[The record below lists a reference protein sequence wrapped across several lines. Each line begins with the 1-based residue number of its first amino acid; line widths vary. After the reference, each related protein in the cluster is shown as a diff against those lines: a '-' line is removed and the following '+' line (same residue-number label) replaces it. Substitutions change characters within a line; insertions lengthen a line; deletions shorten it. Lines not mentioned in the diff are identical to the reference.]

1 MKKLSALMLVLLL
14 MLSGCTSAKLTPDYT
29 SGTDGTA
36 PTSSQENTE
45 STSDGTAVLEYTV
58 GEPTIEE
65 AKKDTYDSVNRS
77 VLADVDELKLDV
89 KRLPNIEKI
98 TAEQISKCMIT
109 EDMPVTTTTDPAFKA
124 NGADAALK
132 FTFNKNMGGGQAIF
146 AEKLKEK
153 LPNGLDEAVVL
164 DPVDEMSLSDYEGIR
179 YYAKIKRPDGKK
191 YSKLTIRF
199 FFGTYSYYR
208 LMYQYTSTVPE
219 GDFEG
224 YIYVPFNEMVSGYDN
239 TKKACNTNNI
249 AFFAFNIALEGNAEG
264 LEVYLSDFGAYRD
277 KFW

>member
-1 MKKLSALMLVLLL
+1 MPPNSTAETEIEQVKKNA
-14 MLSGCTSAKLTPDYT
+14 Y
-29 SGTDGTA
+29 
-36 PTSSQENTE
+36 E
-45 STSDGTAVLEYTV
+45 SVDRT
-58 GEPTIEE
+58 
-65 AKKDTYDSVNRS
+65 
-77 VLADVDELKLDV
+77 VLASKDELKLDV

-98 TAEQISKCMIT
+98 TAEQIAKCMIT
-109 EDMPVTTTTDPAFKA
+109 EDMPVTITTDPAFKA
-124 NGADAALK
+124 KDADAALK

-191 YSKLTIRF
+191 YSQLTIRF

-224 YIYVPFNEMVSGYDN
+224 YIYVPFEEMVSGYN
-239 TKKACNTNNI
+239 TEKKACNTNNI
-249 AFFAFNIALEGNAEG
+249 SFFAFNIALEGNAEG
-264 LEVYLSDFGAYRD
+264 LEVYLSDFGAYRE